1 MEMDLKP
8 EELGERLGLEAVERV
23 VALAEQYCESERQR
37 IELSNQPRIRTI
49 EAELAIDADEFNRL
63 DERLRLAAPPGDTR
77 ARRREA
83 SYRGAVALVLTT
95 ASFAFLLLTVDPYR
109 FGWKGWLA
117 CAGAVTAVTWG
128 LDKFLECWDRRGLIK
143 VLATIGFAGAI
154 ASLAVLAVIRG
165 EVLGQQLQS
174 AETRTIEIDAE
185 DSVSPNTQ
193 TQTQNSFYQDTLPLL
208 KIAMAL
214 LALGM
219 ELGAGLALHDARRL
233 ANASGE
239 DYEDLADRRRQVQ
252 EHMTT
257 LLYESEA
264 RSLAGAIFAAGFWR
278 NFHRA
283 MLTHVQRNGLWKLV
297 LLFLLTPLL
306 GHAQARP
313 TEQLN
318 IVIAVDLS
326 ASVASK
332 GHDGRSDFEK
342 NLAAVTSLLAKI
354 PPASRV
360 TVLGI
365 TEDSFSRPYILL
377 SARTED
383 DPGYFE
389 EKIAA
394 ARQQLIRVWRERSA
408 KLEPRSSQTDIL
420 GAIVVAGQLLGQRAD
435 AERKLLVIYSDMLHV
450 TRYLDLETKADISA
464 GSALAKVAQEKL
476 LPNLNGIEVHV
487 LGATASRRDAGQWDR
502 TRQFWTAYFAK
513 AGASL
518 ASYSILRDLPLLKP

>member
-23 VALAEQYCESERQR
+23 LALAEQYSDSERQR

-49 EAELAIDADEFNRL
+49 QAELAIDADEFNRL
-63 DERLRLAAPPGDTR
+63 DERLRLAAPPGDAR
-77 ARRREA
+77 ARKREA
-83 SYRGAVALVLTT
+83 WYRGAMALVLTT

-109 FGWKGWLA
+109 FGWRGWLA
-117 CAGAVTAVTWG
+117 CAGAVAAVTYG

-143 VLATIGFAGAI
+143 ILATVAFTGAI
-154 ASLAVLAVIRG
+154 SSLAVLAVIRG

-174 AETRTIEIDAE
+174 AETRTVEIDAE
-185 DSVSPNTQ
+185 DSVSPEIQ
-193 TQTQNSFYQDTLPLL
+193 THSQNSFYEDTLPLL

-219 ELGAGLALHDARRL
+219 ELGAGLALHDARRV

-239 DYEDLADRRRQVQ
+239 DYEELAEKRRQVQ
-252 EHMTT
+252 QHMTT
-257 LLYESEA
+257 LLYESHA
-264 RSLAGAIFAAGFWR
+264 RSSAGAIFAAEFWR
-278 NFHRA
+278 NFYRA
-283 MLTHVQRNGLWKLV
+283 MLTHTLRNGLRKLV

-313 TEQLN
+313 TEHPN

-332 GHDGRSDFEK
+332 GHDGKTDFEK
-342 NLAAVTSLLAKI
+342 NLAAVSSLLAKI

-365 TEDSFSRPYILL
+365 TDTSFSRPYILL
-377 SARTED
+377 SARTAD
-383 DPGYFE
+383 DPGYFG
-389 EKIAA
+389 EKIAT

-408 KLEPRSSQTDIL
+408 KLAPRTHRTDIL
-420 GAIVVAGQLLGQRAD
+420 GALVVAGQLFGQSTGS
-435 AERKLLVIYSDMLHV
+435 ERKILMIYSDMLHV
-450 TRYLDLETKADISA
+450 TRYLDLETKGDFSA
-464 GSALAKVAQEKL
+464 GAALAKVVQEKL
-476 LPNLNGIEVHV
+476 LPNLSGVEVHV
-487 LGATASRRDAGQWDR
+487 LGATASGREAAHWDR
-502 TRQFWTAYFAK
+502 TRQFWATYFAK

-518 ASYSILRDLPLLKP
+518 ATYSILREPPELGL

>member
-1 MEMDLKP
+1 MEVDLKP

-63 DERLRLAAPPGDTR
+63 DERLRLAAPPGDAC
-77 ARRREA
+77 ARKREA
-83 SYRGAVALVLTT
+83 WYRGAMALVLTT

-109 FGWKGWLA
+109 FEWKGWLA
-117 CAGAVTAVTWG
+117 CAGAVAAVTYG
-128 LDKFLECWDRRGLIK
+128 LDKFLESWDCRLLVK
-143 VLATIGFAGAI
+143 VLATIAFAGAI
-154 ASLAVLAVIRG
+154 ASLTVLAVIRG
-165 EVLGQQLQS
+165 EVLGQQLRN
-174 AETRTIEIDAE
+174 AETSTVEIDAE
-185 DSVSPNTQ
+185 APVSPETHP
-193 TQTQNSFYQDTLPLL
+193 QNSFYQDTLPLL

-239 DYEDLADRRRQVQ
+239 DYQDLADKRRQVQ

-264 RSLAGAIFAAGFWR
+264 RCLAGAIFAAGFWR
-278 NFHRA
+278 NFHRS
-283 MLTHVQRNGLWKLV
+283 MLTHVQRNGLRKLV

-313 TEQLN
+313 REHLN

-332 GHDGRSDFEK
+332 GHDGKTDFEK
-342 NLAAVTSLLAKI
+342 NLAAVTGLLAKI

-365 TEDSFSRPYILL
+365 TEDSFSHPYILL
-377 SARTED
+377 SAKTTND
-383 DPGYFE
+383 SGYFGE
-389 EKIAA
+389 RITA
-394 ARQQLIRVWRERSA
+394 ARQTLIRAWQERSVRL
-408 KLEPRSSQTDIL
+408 KPRASQTDIL
-420 GAIVVAGQLLGQRAD
+420 GALVVAGHMF
-435 AERKLLVIYSDMLHV
+435 ERTPHANRQVLIVYSDMLHF
-450 TRYLDLETKADISA
+450 TRHINLETKGEISL
-464 GSALAKVAQEKL
+464 GSALAKVEHGML
-476 LPNLNGIEVHV
+476 LAHLSDVEVHI
-487 LGATASRRDAGQWDR
+487 LGVSAAGNEVAQWER
-502 TRQFWTAYFAK
+502 VRQFWVAYFK
-513 AGASL
+513 KVGVSMK
-518 ASYSILRDLPLLKP
+518 SYSIAREAPEFAP